1 MGLEQKVC
9 GVVQSVMGTG
19 SQDGQAASPRQLTCA
34 LSHTSCA
41 TGPGKAQE
49 EMSGT
54 LTLGSQAPGLQKQRQ
69 WALAGVHGQQGLGYE
84 SLVEG
89 LLLHLVDILLLATRW
104 QGLGGSLAFTS
115 LRDYVQSSLLP
126 AFTVG
131 PLLVERSPFRTEGT
145 HPVVYQFSGGRA
157 E

>member
-1 MGLEQKVC
+1 M
-9 GVVQSVMGTG
+9 VQSVMGTG

-69 WALAGVHGQQGLGYE
+69 WALEGVHGQWGLGYE
-84 SLVEG
+84 SLVKG
-89 LLLHLVDILLLATRW
+89 LLLHLVDILLLATHW
-104 QGLGGSLAFTS
+104 QGLGVGWCLAFTS
-115 LRDYVQSSLLP
+115 LKDYVQSSLLP
-126 AFTVG
+126 AFTLG
-131 PLLVERSPFRTEGT
+131 PLLVERSPF
-145 HPVVYQFSGGRA
+145 
-157 E
+157 